1 MEMGGCRNGKYAKIS
16 STVQDVEMA
25 VKVII
30 SWKVEDHKY
39 RVGDLTTSG
48 RNTGTVHDVPR
59 KDQ

>member
-1 MEMGGCRNGKYAKIS
+1 MENMPKYPRRFKTLKWPLRS
-16 STVQDVEMA
+16 L
-25 VKVII
+25 